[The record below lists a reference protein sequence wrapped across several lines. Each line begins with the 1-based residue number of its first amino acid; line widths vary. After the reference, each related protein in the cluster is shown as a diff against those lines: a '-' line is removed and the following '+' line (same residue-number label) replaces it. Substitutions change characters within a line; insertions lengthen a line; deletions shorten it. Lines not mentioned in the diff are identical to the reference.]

1 MTKVE
6 LIAAVANEANLTKK
20 DAEAAVNGALNAIT
34 NALKEGDKVTLVGF
48 GTFEVRERPA
58 RKGRN
63 PQTGE
68 EITIE
73 ASKLPA
79 FKAGKALSSNLNEL
93 ARPTASFAAGRF
105 CVIKK
110 GTTYHASG

>member
-20 DAEAAVNGALNAIT
+20 DAEQAVNTALNAIT
-34 NALKEGDKVTLVGF
+34 EALKNGDKVTLVGF

-63 PQTGE
+63 PQTGA

-79 FKAGKALSSNLNEL
+79 FKTSKALKD
-93 ARPTASFAAGRF
+93 A
-105 CVIKK
+105 VQ
-110 GTTYHASG
+110 